1 MEGFQSS
8 SLLCII
14 LLNANQLQNW
24 MPRALIFECLWYE
37 NSPNYGKHHMYKF
50 TNYNIIF
57 GGEQLETMIV

>member
-1 MEGFQSS
+1 MEGFQSN

-24 MPRALIFECLWYE
+24 MSWAFIFECLWYE
-37 NSPNYGKHHMYKF
+37 NNPNYGKHHMYKF

-57 GGEQLETMIV
+57 DGEKLETMIV